1 MDRPAASSQPRTD
14 HTPQITDPDDAVQLI
29 KEQAVDSASRGAD
42 RDWLTSA
49 LRGVRVLSTRQEYLT
64 SDDVWQWLRP
74 LELRTP
80 DNRAMGAVM
89 AASQRDRYIEA
100 TKEWRISERSVCHG
114 RPIRVW
120 KSLRYDQG

>member
-1 MDRPAASSQPRTD
+1 MDRSPASSQPRPD
-14 HTPQITDPDDAVQLI
+14 RSPQVTDPDDALQLI
-29 KEQAVDSASRGAD
+29 KEQAIDSSSRGAD

-64 SDDVWQWLRP
+64 SDDVWKWLRP
-74 LELRTP
+74 LELQTP

-89 AASQRDRYIEA
+89 AASHRDRYIEP

-114 RPIRVW
+114 RPVRVW
-120 KSLRYDQG
+120 RSLKYGPS